1 MATLGPH
8 IIIAIILRNWD
19 LTFGIILSCTSQI
32 YNSVVLW
39 VSINLDYIYTQYCLL
54 FRLSQSI
61 WVNYTLQSKFAFVFY
76 FSSSDQVG
84 DAKMEGLLGQRD
96 VMKHFVLIRFDM
108 IDKTPT
114 WNYISGKWNGISRWF
129 VTSVVILTY
138 PWHKKMFHQTNPS
151 PNFPSQESLTFLYQR
166 FERKS
171 QFRDLDIRSYLIIWP
186 SLKPPTF
193 SYMHHVVI
201 SLYPL
206 IGL

>member
-1 MATLGPH
+1 
-8 IIIAIILRNWD
+8 
-19 LTFGIILSCTSQI
+19 
-32 YNSVVLW
+32 
-39 VSINLDYIYTQYCLL
+39 
-54 FRLSQSI
+54 
-61 WVNYTLQSKFAFVFY
+61 
-76 FSSSDQVG
+76 
-84 DAKMEGLLGQRD
+84 
-96 VMKHFVLIRFDM
+96 MKHFVLIRFDM
-108 IDKTPT
+108 IDNTPT
-114 WNYISGKWNGISRWF
+114 LNYISGKWNGISRWF

-193 SYMHHVVI
+193 SYVHHVVI

-206 IGL
+206 IGLRQVCSSQFQYLSNSTKEKTNSETAMLSNRTSKTRGSYFFWQKLLGVLELPKQLKECV